1 MSEPENRSNDYL
13 RFGTARTK
21 GTRLLG
27 GARLTSG
34 TMRTG
39 LARGALFTEVILRT
53 VGARGA
59 KRDLADTGALG
70 AREELLKTE

>member
-27 GARLTSG
+27 GDRLTSG
-34 TMRTG
+34 TLRTG
-39 LARGALFTEVILRT
+39 LARGALFTEVMLRIL
-53 VGARGA
+53 GARGA
-59 KRDLADTGALG
+59 KRDLVDTGALG
-70 AREELLKTE
+70 AREDLLKTE